1 MDNYIEE
8 VKRRIRRKE
17 TKPKEKKY
25 VSGLIS
31 RVLGSIIFLLVSL
44 IFIKSSDKNLLLYKE
59 EVLTKSLPFTKIKTT
74 IESFLGKE
82 DILNK
87 IVKEPEVPVFNE
99 NLSYKE
105 TSIFMNGVRLEVN
118 DNYLTPLL
126 ESGIVV
132 FIGEKENYGNTVIV
146 QGIDGI
152 DIWYG
157 NVTNLNVKMYEYVE
171 KGNLLGETTNNEL
184 YLVFMKDG
192 AYLNYEEHL

>member
-1 MDNYIEE
+1 M
-8 VKRRIRRKE
+8 
-17 TKPKEKKY
+17 
-25 VSGLIS
+25 L
-31 RVLGSIIFLLVSL
+31 SL
-44 IFIKSSDKNLLLYKE
+44 IYIKSSDKNLLLYKE
-59 EVLTKSLPFTKIKTT
+59 EVLTKSIPFTKIRSTFEK
-74 IESFLGKE
+74 FLGKE
-82 DILNK
+82 EILNK
-87 IVKEPEVPVFNE
+87 IVKEPELPVFNE
-99 NLSYKE
+99 KLNYKE
-105 TSIFMNGVRLEVN
+105 TSIFIDGVRLEVTN
-118 DNYLTPLL
+118 NYLTPLL

-192 AYLNYEEHL
+192 AYLNYEDYL